1 MALPI
6 EQPQPWPQQY
16 SRRHTACKAWRVD
29 ADNLKAVAEWVGGG
43 AHTWA
48 ASVVVPVWWR
58 GKRGEMSA
66 DIGDWVVQLSDGRF
80 TVADADTFHAEWF
93 QAVTL

>member
-1 MALPI
+1 MLRIETGPSRWRRGTTEADAL
-6 EQPQPWPQQY
+6 
-16 SRRHTACKAWRVD
+16 RVTADGLREAAAFC
-29 ADNLKAVAEWVGGG
+29 GG
-43 AHTWA
+43 HTWA

-66 DIGDWVVQLSDGRF
+66 DIGDWVVQLSDERF

>member
-6 EQPQPWPQQY
+6 AQPQQY
-16 SRRHTACKAWRVD
+16 QRRHTVCKAWRVD
-29 ADNLKAVAEWVGGG
+29 DDNMKAVAEWVGGG